1 MLKNMGLILSAL
13 IAAAVCAL
21 TGGFA
26 SYHWL
31 WILPVGFLASLLV
44 LALLFFLVLWLCCAF
59 VDIEKPQ
66 ERDSKFHRFLVG
78 NTAQLVL
85 SILRMRMHTRG
96 LEQTPK
102 DGRFLLVCNHINDLD
117 PVVLLAYFK
126 KKQLAFIS
134 KRENAEMFIV
144 GKIMHK
150 ILCQRINRENDR
162 EALRTIINCIKIIQ
176 EDKASI
182 GVFPEGYTSKDG
194 LLHPFRSGVFKI
206 AQKAGVPIVVCTV
219 QNTNKP
225 FHNMKKLKATDVH
238 LHLIKVLQPE
248 DFAGMTAVELG
259 EMVHS
264 MMAEDLGPDLVLQ
277 ENVNEEN

>member
-1 MLKNMGLILSAL
+1 MLKNIGLVLSAVISAL
-13 IAAAVCAL
+13 ICAL
-21 TGGFA
+21 TGGFEGLA
-26 SYHWL
+26 WL
-31 WILPVGFLASLLV
+31 WILPVSFLGSLLA
-44 LALLFFLVLWLCCAF
+44 LALLFFLVLWLSCAF

-66 ERDSKFHRFLVG
+66 EKDSKFHRFMVG

-85 SILRMRMHTRG
+85 SVLRMRMHTRG

-126 KKQLAFIS
+126 KSQLAFIS

-225 FHNMKKLKATDVH
+225 FHNILRLKATDVH

-259 EMVHS
+259 DMVHS

-277 ENVNEEN
+277 ENT

>member
-1 MLKNMGLILSAL
+1 MLIGGILLLAAL
-13 IAAAVCAL
+13 FAAAMSIGAEGL
-21 TGGFA
+21 R
-26 SYHWL
+26 WL
-31 WILPVGFLASLLV
+31 WIAPVSFVGGVIALLV
-44 LALLFFLVLWLCCAF
+44 LAFVFFWLMCQI
-59 VDIEKPQ
+59 VDQSREQKH
-66 ERDSKFHRFLVG
+66 DSKFYRTMLGLYIAAIKTVTRLH
-78 NTAQLVL
+78 
-85 SILRMRMHTRG
+85 IHTEG
-96 LEQTPK
+96 LEKTPK

-134 KRENAEMFIV
+134 KRENADMFIV

-150 ILCQRINRENDR
+150 IQCQRINRENDK

-194 LLHPFRSGVFKI
+194 LLHPFRSGVLKI
-206 AQKAGVPIVVCTV
+206 AQKANVPIVVCTL
-219 QNTNKP
+219 QNTNKV
-225 FHNMKKLKATDVH
+225 FRNIKKLKATHVH

-248 DFAGMTAVELG
+248 ELKGKTAVEVG
-259 EMVHS
+259 ELVHS

-277 ENVNEEN
+277 ENT

>member
-1 MLKNMGLILSAL
+1 MLKNIGLMLSAL
-13 IAAAVCAL
+13 ISGCICWL
-21 TGGFA
+21 TGGFESLA
-26 SYHWL
+26 WL
-31 WILPVGFLASLLV
+31 WLLPVGFLGSLLA
-44 LALLFFLVLWLCCAF
+44 LALLFFLVLWLSCAF

-85 SILRMRMHTRG
+85 SVLRMRMHTRG
-96 LEQTPK
+96 LEQIPQ

-134 KRENAEMFIV
+134 KRENGAMFIV

-150 ILCQRINRENDR
+150 IQCQRINRENDK

-225 FHNMKKLKATDVH
+225 FRNIKKLKATDVH
-238 LHLIKVLQPE
+238 LHLVKVLQPE
-248 DFAGMTAVELG
+248 DIAGMTAVEVGDL
-259 EMVHS
+259 VHS
-264 MMAEDLGPDLVLQ
+264 LMAEDLGPDLVLQ
-277 ENVNEEN
+277 ENT

>member
-1 MLKNMGLILSAL
+1 MFKNIGLVLSVLFAAL
-13 IAAAVCAL
+13 ACAVA
-21 TGGFA
+21 GGFESLA
-26 SYHWL
+26 WL
-31 WILPVGFLASLLV
+31 WLLPVGFLGSLLV
-44 LALLFFLVLWLCCAF
+44 LALLFFLVLWLSCAF

-66 ERDSKFHRFLVG
+66 EKDSKFHRFMVG

-85 SILRMRMHTRG
+85 SVLRMRMHTRG

-134 KRENAEMFIV
+134 KRENADMFIV

-150 ILCQRINRENDR
+150 IQCQRINRENDR
-162 EALRTIINCIKIIQ
+162 EALRTIINCIRIIQ

-182 GVFPEGYTSKDG
+182 GVFPEGYTSMDG

-206 AQKAGVPIVVCTV
+206 AQKANVPIVVCTV

-225 FHNMKKLKATDVH
+225 FRNILRLKATDVH
-238 LHLIKVLQPE
+238 LHLLKVLQPE

-259 EMVHS
+259 DMVHS

-277 ENVNEEN
+277 GNT